1 MIIYYIKNKINNK
14 MYIGQTV
21 YSLKRRIKG
30 HLQCVRLGRD
40 RKLYNAIKKYGWD
53 NFEYG
58 IICNCQTL
66 EELNQKETEYI
77 VKFDTYKNGY
87 NMGLGGDNNVMF
99 SEQTKKKHDEKMRT
113 PEVRNKISQTMT
125 KLRKEKGFSQE
136 TRQKIS
142 NKLKGN
148 THNLGKKR
156 PIEAV
161 NKTITCLFKKVK
173 CSNGL
178 LFNSVKEASLWWQQN
193 GNDLK
198 YWQSVANQIKKS
210 NDNNVLIKGLIWK
223 YI

>member
-1 MIIYYIKNKINNK
+1 

-156 PIEAV
+156 SIEAV
-161 NKTITCLFKKVK
+161 NKTITCLFKK
-173 CSNGL
+173 
-178 LFNSVKEASLWWQQN
+178 EA
-193 GNDLK
+193 
-198 YWQSVANQIKKS
+198 YPV
-210 NDNNVLIKGLIWK
+210 
-223 YI
+223 

>member
-87 NMGLGGDNNVMF
+87 NMGLGGDNNVMIT
-99 SEQTKKKHDEKMRT
+99 EQTKKKHDEKMRT

-148 THNLGKKR
+148 TNYKFHVFPMGTPVR
-156 PIEAV
+156 CV
-161 NKTITCLFKKVK
+161 SQDGTTIKEFKNRK
-173 CSNGL
+173 SG
-178 LFNSVKEASLWWQQN
+178 SEWWKEN
-193 GNDLK
+193 GNTK
-198 YWQSVANQIKKS
+198 GQAKRMREINKS
-210 NDNNVLIKGLIWK
+210 IQNKEFIKGIRWE
-223 YI
+223 IIERS

>member
-113 PEVRNKISQTMT
+113 EEVRNKISQTMT
-125 KLRKEKGFSQE
+125 KLRKEKGFSKE

-148 THNLGKKR
+148 TNYKFQVFPHSTPVRCVSQDG
-156 PIEAV
+156 
-161 NKTITCLFKKVK
+161 TIIKEFKNRK
-173 CSNGL
+173 SG
-178 LFNSVKEASLWWQQN
+178 SEWWKEN
-193 GNDLK
+193 GNNK
-198 YWQSVANQIKKS
+198 GQTKRMQEINKS
-210 NDNNVLIKGLIWK
+210 IQNKEFIEGIRWEIIERN
-223 YI
+223 